1 MAGAI
6 SSQLDQRR
14 HDPTSR
20 ELRAARIML
29 EEETNLQTLSDIY
42 LTYLDCLN
50 HQAFDDLG
58 AFVDDDVEHNGRPF
72 GLSGYRDM
80 LVKDF
85 ADIPDLRFKTEILVS
100 DATRIAAR
108 LPFDCTPKST
118 FMDLPIN
125 GRRVQFCEHVFY
137 EFEHRKIRRVWSVI
151 DKAAIE
157 RQLA

>member
-1 MAGAI
+1 M
-6 SSQLDQRR
+6 
-14 HDPTSR
+14 PV
-20 ELRAARIML
+20 
-29 EEETNLQTLSDIY
+29 EETNLQPLNDIY
-42 LTYLDCLN
+42 FAYLDCLN
-50 HQAFDDLG
+50 RQDFDDLG
-58 AFVDDDVEHNGRPF
+58 TFVDDNVEHNGRPF
-72 GLSGYRDM
+72 GLAGYRGM

-85 ADIPDLRFKTEILVS
+85 ADIPNLRFEADILVS

-108 LPFDCTPKST
+108 LSFDCKPKST
-118 FMDLPIN
+118 FMDLPVN